1 MFTCGDCSWGSVSHI
16 LLFIHV
22 YCWFCLSVTAED
34 LFRKN
39 ITKHNIIATVATEVS
54 REITA
59 IVMAAI
65 VATSFI
71 EVGIPVSA
79 NKS

>member
-1 MFTCGDCSWGSVSHI
+1 M
-16 LLFIHV
+16 
-22 YCWFCLSVTAED
+22 
-34 LFRKN
+34 
-39 ITKHNIIATVATEVS
+39 IATVVTEVS
-54 REITA
+54 REITAIAMAA

-71 EVGIPVSA
+71 KVAIPVPA

>member
-1 MFTCGDCSWGSVSHI
+1 M
-16 LLFIHV
+16 
-22 YCWFCLSVTAED
+22 YCWFCLAVTLLL

-39 ITKHNIIATVATEVS
+39 ITKHTMMATVATEVS

-71 EVGIPVSA
+71 KVAIPVPA